1 MKQQIE
7 INESNKYNVVE
18 IAKWVR
24 QELKAH
30 FKGFKFSVRVRDNRA
45 LYLSILKSP
54 IKLLRDVEEILADE
68 QLILRLQI
76 ARNDTEEEI
85 KEMIKTRFA
94 NSKHEINHYYINS
107 DWELTD
113 NGKEIIKKINEIAN
127 KYNWDNSD
135 TMTDYFDVNYYFHL
149 CLGDWDKP
157 FEDGKIKGDKNEN

>member
-1 MKQQIE
+1 MEQIE
-7 INESNKYNVVE
+7 INESNKYDKVA

-24 QELKAH
+24 QELKAN

-68 QLILRLQI
+68 QLILRLQT

-85 KEMIKTRFA
+85 KEMIKMRFSD
-94 NSKHEINHYYINS
+94 SKHEINHYYIDS
-107 DWELTD
+107 DWQLTEK
-113 NGKEIIKKINEIAN
+113 GKEILKKINEIAN

-135 TMTDYFDVNYYFHL
+135 IMTDYFDVNYYFHL
-149 CLGDWDKP
+149 SLG
-157 FEDGKIKGDKNEN
+157 NENKDFKDGETK